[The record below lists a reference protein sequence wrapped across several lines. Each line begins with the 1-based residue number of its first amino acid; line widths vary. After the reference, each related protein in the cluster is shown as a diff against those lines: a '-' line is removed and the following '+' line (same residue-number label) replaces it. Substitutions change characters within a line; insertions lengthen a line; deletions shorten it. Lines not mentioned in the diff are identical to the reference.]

1 MPQCRTPSMLLILPT
16 HALFTDSP
24 SSSIEVLAAEEA
36 MVEVDTS
43 EAIDEVVDETIMESN
58 AIMETIEEAI
68 EEHRVE
74 TETVELM
81 GEISGWG

>member
-58 AIMETIEEAI
+58 AIMETIA
-68 EEHRVE
+68 
-74 TETVELM
+74 
-81 GEISGWG
+81 